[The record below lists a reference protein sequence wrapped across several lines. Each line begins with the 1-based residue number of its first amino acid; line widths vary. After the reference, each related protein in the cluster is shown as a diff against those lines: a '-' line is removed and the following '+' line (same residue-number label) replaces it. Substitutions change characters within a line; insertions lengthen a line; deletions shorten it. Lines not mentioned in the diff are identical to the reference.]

1 MDRIGVA
8 ATHAVLVPWVA
19 LLSVLIVPAPVQ
31 AQTTVA
37 GFTPGSFRV
46 TESGAGAYRIPIRV
60 PPGIAGMEPSLA
72 LAYNSQAGNGLLG
85 VGWSLEG
92 LSAITRCPRT
102 MAQDGVRGGIN
113 YDLNDRYCLD
123 GQRLMLIAGASYGAD
138 GAEYRTERESFS
150 KIISYGAAGNGPAW
164 FKVWTKSG
172 QLIEYGNTDDSRIEA
187 QGKTTV
193 RVWTLNKVSDTKGNY
208 LTISYTE
215 DNLNGDYSPSRIDYT
230 ANAST
235 PAQEAVTFSYASRS
249 DQTPLYQG
257 GSLSRTMNLLST
269 VKTFA
274 SSVEVREYRL
284 TYDTSGTF
292 GRSRLT
298 SLQECSG
305 DGSCIAPIGFTWA
318 TETAAT
324 RSFGGA
330 GSGSWTG
337 NANGATYSLL
347 GDFNGDGK
355 DDLLGWAYGVAS
367 FNVCTSVGSNFN
379 CSSWPATDLSGLIV
393 GDFNG
398 DGNADVGGYKIQPI
412 FLYKTREGEPVYSYR
427 HNLYICI
434 NSGASFSCAQWVFD
448 AFRVLD
454 SSEPQNGI
462 VGDFNGDGRSDW
474 AYWNGSSWIVCLSSG
489 TGFSCGTWS
498 GPVAGMFANVSGDFN
513 GDGIDDLIGP
523 AGGNNWNVCLS
534 NGAGF
539 SCSTWTGADSS
550 QWPVFGDFNGDG
562 LQDLARYVTGNTWNV
577 CLSTGSGFSCANWNG
592 VASPETS
599 TKAGDFNGD
608 GKKDLAQSLGNGSW
622 NVCLSTGSGFSC
634 NAWTGTSAA
643 FANTVVGDFNGDRKS
658 DLSGYVS
665 GTAWDTTLAGD
676 PFPDL
681 ITGISNSL
689 GNAISLVHKPL
700 TASDTYSKDASA
712 TLPDQDVQPPIYVV
726 QSQSVTNGAGGSFT
740 KNYFFKGLKRNFDR
754 RTTLGFR
761 EVKEIESL
769 TGITSTVTRR
779 QDWPYAG
786 FPSVVTKA
794 QSSGAIL
801 SQATSTYGCID
812 PASGAACAIA
822 PGNRYLPYLSQSVD
836 TGNDLNGAA
845 LPTVTTTSSGVD
857 LYGNVG
863 VVTVSTGDGYSK
875 TTTNTYANDAV
886 NWFLGRLTRST
897 VQSTTPP

>member
-1 MDRIGVA
+1 MTETGA
-8 ATHAVLVPWVA
+8 A
-19 LLSVLIVPAPVQ
+19 
-31 AQTTVA
+31 
-37 GFTPGSFRV
+37 
-46 TESGAGAYRIPIRV
+46 AYRIPIRV

-72 LAYNSQAGNGLLG
+72 LAYNSQVGNGLLG

-92 LSAITRCPRT
+92 FSAIARCPRT
-102 MAQDGVRGGIN
+102 MAQDGVRGAIN

-172 QLIEYGNTDDSRIEA
+172 QLIEYGNTADSRIEA
-187 QGKTTV
+187 QGKTTARTWAV
-193 RVWTLNKVSDTKGNY
+193 NKVSDTKGNY
-208 LTISYTE
+208 FTVTYTE
-215 DNLNGDYSPSRIDYT
+215 DNPNGEYSPSRIDYT
-230 ANAST
+230 ANAGT
-235 PAQEAVTFSYASRS
+235 AAQEAVTFSYVTRS
-249 DQTPLYQG
+249 DPTPLYQA

-274 SSVEVREYRL
+274 TSVEVREYRL
-284 TYDTSGTF
+284 TYDTSGTV

-298 SLQECSG
+298 SVQECSG

-562 LQDLARYVTGNTWNV
+562 LQDLAMERMPIHRIRFLMRQLERG
-577 CLSTGSGFSCANWNG
+577 G
-592 VASPETS
+592 VAGNEYESRRLQWRWQKGSRAVARQRIVECL
-599 TKAGDFNGD
+599 FVNG
-608 GKKDLAQSLGNGSW
+608 LGLL
-622 NVCLSTGSGFSC
+622 VQRL
-634 NAWTGTSAA
+634 
-643 FANTVVGDFNGDRKS
+643 DRHQRR
-658 DLSGYVS
+658 
-665 GTAWDTTLAGD
+665 
-676 PFPDL
+676 FCE
-681 ITGISNSL
+681 
-689 GNAISLVHKPL
+689 
-700 TASDTYSKDASA
+700 YS
-712 TLPDQDVQPPIYVV
+712 
-726 QSQSVTNGAGGSFT
+726 
-740 KNYFFKGLKRNFDR
+740 R
-754 RTTLGFR
+754 
-761 EVKEIESL
+761 
-769 TGITSTVTRR
+769 
-779 QDWPYAG
+779 
-786 FPSVVTKA
+786 
-794 QSSGAIL
+794 
-801 SQATSTYGCID
+801 
-812 PASGAACAIA
+812 
-822 PGNRYLPYLSQSVD
+822 
-836 TGNDLNGAA
+836 
-845 LPTVTTTSSGVD
+845 
-857 LYGNVG
+857 
-863 VVTVSTGDGYSK
+863 
-875 TTTNTYANDAV
+875 
-886 NWFLGRLTRST
+886 GRLQWRPQ
-897 VQSTTPP
+897 V